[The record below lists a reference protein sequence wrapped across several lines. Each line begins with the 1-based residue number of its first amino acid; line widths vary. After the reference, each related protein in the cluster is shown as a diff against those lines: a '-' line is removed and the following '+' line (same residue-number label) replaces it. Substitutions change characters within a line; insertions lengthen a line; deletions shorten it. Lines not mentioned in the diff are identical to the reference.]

1 MELRV
6 VQKFADGG
14 RLHVT
19 RPLAG
24 RNDGVGIIRWE
35 GGYVFREKVGVGQFE
50 SVSWR

>member
-19 RPLAG
+19 RSLAG
-24 RNDGVGIIRWE
+24 RNDGIGIIGWE
-35 GGYVFREKVGVGQFE
+35 CGCIIG
-50 SVSWR
+50 